1 MSIKYTPKT
10 NVMANFMKTHLGT
23 ITNVTAGDDGVTI
36 FSDKSKFG
44 TGKASGAIE
53 FSGKTECAAINVMK
67 AHLADNKVFK
77 VETPALVR
85 AAAPAAET
93 RQSMA
98 AKRTATVKAKGAK
111 ATRARK

>member
-1 MSIKYTPKT
+1 MSIKYT
-10 NVMANFMKTHLGT
+10 GT

-36 FSDKSKFG
+36 HSDKSKFG
-44 TGKASGAIE
+44 TGKASGSIE
-53 FSGKTECAAINVMK
+53 FSGKTECAAINQMK

-77 VETPALVR
+77 VETPTPVR
-85 AAAPAAET
+85 AAAPATET